1 METEPQ
7 ESNPQNDAVISAFCE
22 ITSASHQEAR
32 FFLESHNWDLDAA
45 VSTFFENDAA
55 AVDDATVAV
64 TNPVPASHSLSP
76 SPSHS
81 PEYSPS
87 QSPTRSRSPSP
98 APSRPPYQLRS
109 KRAASGSSKE
119 DNKPPA
125 ARTRGGIRTL
135 SDLNRRPV
143 KDGSDS
149 DDDEPNEYYTGG
161 EKSGMLVQDPTRGG
175 AGDVDSIFAQARQF
189 HQAPLEPSSSSR
201 SFTGTAR
208 TLTGETVPA
217 AAPPPPESINHTI
230 TFWNNGFTVDDGPL
244 RRVDDPANA
253 AFMESIKKSE
263 CPEELEPPSRMTTVE
278 VSLIKREEDY
288 REPVKQRSQAAFQGV
303 GRTLGGSTSESA
315 ASESTAAAGP
325 PLTTAPLP
333 SMGLTVDQS
342 LPSTSIQL
350 RLADGTRMVSRFN
363 NHHTIRDIHAF
374 IDASRPGGMESE
386 RWSRVS
392 KGREIQKME
401 GGMGNSNYY
410 YSQGVMGSAGSSSG
424 MLMPPPLVNSYAT
437 AAADQTSSS
446 SNQQHCFVSLPFTNI
461 NPNQNGS
468 QEYEMRMKTK
478 VMGHPLF
485 PRLLASYVNCQRVG
499 APAEVAARLEHAAAA
514 SISSSAALSAACED
528 SEPDPELDQF
538 MEAYCEMLSKYHE
551 ELTKPFHEAMLGL
564 SKINSQLKA
573 LSVSPSYSAS
583 TGDLV
588 GQGGSSEEAGVNEN
602 CIDPRAKD
610 WDIRAKL
617 LQKYGGSLGSL
628 SQELKKKKKNGKLP
642 KEARVQLQEWWSRNY
657 TWPYPS
663 EPQKLA
669 LAASTGLTVKQINN
683 WFINQRKRHWK
694 PSAEGMQLAMVDHSF
709 QKMVDHP
716 HFFYNYMDHLICNPS
731 PMDCTSTPMVD

>member
-7 ESNPQNDAVISAFCE
+7 ESNPQNDAVISSFCE

-98 APSRPPYQLRS
+98 APSRPAYQLRS

-333 SMGLTVDQS
+333 SMGLSIDQS

-374 IDASRPGGMESE
+374 IDASRPGG
-386 RWSRVS
+386 
-392 KGREIQKME
+392 
-401 GGMGNSNYY
+401 
-410 YSQGVMGSAGSSSG
+410 
-424 MLMPPPLVNSYAT
+424 PP
-437 AAADQTSSS
+437 
-446 SNQQHCFVSLPFTNI
+446 QHQHHPPAKPQNKVPEFFLA
-461 NPNQNGS
+461 PN
-468 QEYEMRMKTK
+468 RIWRRK
-478 VMGHPLF
+478 
-485 PRLLASYVNCQRVG
+485 
-499 APAEVAARLEHAAAA
+499 AARFSKDMSPSRHRRGLPTKTRSRTRPAQSHHHPKAEAKADAA
-514 SISSSAALSAACED
+514 SLISLTNRGTNLQNQ
-528 SEPDPELDQF
+528 DPEL
-538 MEAYCEMLSKYHE
+538 H
-551 ELTKPFHEAMLGL
+551 H
-564 SKINSQLKA
+564 
-573 LSVSPSYSAS
+573 
-583 TGDLV
+583 
-588 GQGGSSEEAGVNEN
+588 
-602 CIDPRAKD
+602 
-610 WDIRAKL
+610 
-617 LQKYGGSLGSL
+617 
-628 SQELKKKKKNGKLP
+628 
-642 KEARVQLQEWWSRNY
+642 
-657 TWPYPS
+657 
-663 EPQKLA
+663 
-669 LAASTGLTVKQINN
+669 
-683 WFINQRKRHWK
+683 RH
-694 PSAEGMQLAMVDHSF
+694 
-709 QKMVDHP
+709 
-716 HFFYNYMDHLICNPS
+716 HLN
-731 PMDCTSTPMVD
+731 